1 MTSTIKSAIQHH
13 PRQFG
18 LMRYVYPVVSRRSGG
33 VSIGINLT
41 PDGTCQF
48 SCVYCQVLAEAGR
61 SYKQFNETIDLQR
74 LDDEL
79 RQVVTV
85 VLNGSLFADGSLFAG
100 IDRGIRLNDFA
111 FSGDGEPTMSPM
123 FTAAVERAA
132 AVRTELCSDDVRL
145 VLITNATR
153 LCNADVVV
161 GLERLTKS
169 NGEIWAKLD
178 AGTEHHYKYVSRSHV
193 PFATIIKNITETAKH
208 FPLVIQTCLFA
219 TNNESPDKKEIEAYI
234 KQIKGIVANGG
245 KILRLQLYTVARKTP
260 EPQVTPLDNEVL
272 DKIAEQV
279 RNETGIKTE
288 AFYSR

>member
-1 MTSTIKSAIQHH
+1 MNIPIKTATQNH
-13 PRQFG
+13 PRRFG

-41 PDGTCQF
+41 PNGTCQF

-61 SYKQFNETIDLQR
+61 SVKQFSEPIDLQR

-79 RQVVTV
+79 RQVVMM
-85 VLNGSLFADGSLFAG
+85 VLDGSIFNDGSLFAG
-100 IDRGIRLNDFA
+100 IDRRIRLNDFA

-123 FTAAVERAA
+123 FAAAVERAA
-132 AVRTELCSDDVRL
+132 AVRTELCSDDVKL

-161 GLERLTKS
+161 GLERLIKS

-178 AGTEHHYKYVSRSHV
+178 AGTEQHYKYVSRSHV
-193 PFATIIKNITETAKH
+193 PFATVINNITETAKC

-219 TNNESPDKKEIEAYI
+219 TNNEPPDKKEIGAYI
-234 KQIKGIVANGG
+234 KQIKDITTNGG

-260 EPQVTPLDNEVL
+260 EPQVTSLDDETL

-279 RNETGIKTE
+279 RNETGMKTE